1 MAFTVTGL
9 NRTPSSTLV
18 SLNTSPSSTLVNLNT
33 SPSSTLVNLNTSPS
47 FTLIGLPRTITWL
60 VKGFWS
66 GYNVETWENTTFI
79 WDEGE

>member
-47 FTLIGLPRTITWL
+47 YGQSYSQSSTKRQDKSDGKIN
-60 VKGFWS
+60 
-66 GYNVETWENTTFI
+66 YNPYKQ
-79 WDEGE
+79 GHLGP